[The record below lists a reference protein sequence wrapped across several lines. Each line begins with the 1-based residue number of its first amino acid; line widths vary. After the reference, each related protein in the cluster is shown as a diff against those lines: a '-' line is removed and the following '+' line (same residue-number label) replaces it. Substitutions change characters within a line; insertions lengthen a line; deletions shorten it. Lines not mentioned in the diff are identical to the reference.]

1 MLYPEIP
8 ERKTKGTYIGG
19 GIFLLLFGMPLLLLF
34 LPYIT
39 DDFFNFSLWD
49 WNMAG
54 LGINV
59 IFINSTRVLMTYF
72 VLPIILIIINFIGLF
87 IGKSKTDK
95 YFKASSFCF
104 LLGFAIKYA
113 PQKFSVAENILSIL
127 SYVSLG
133 LFAIGII
140 LLIVAFIKKHKQPKY
155 AEKASFFLIFTAV
168 FWAIFAILDA
178 SLSLANIAEK
188 FTKWV
193 LPIGVCL
200 FGFPGGLV
208 MLCCCKRKFSNYDGK
223 TEQSVQPQAVNSGAN
238 GNNSN
243 ESLSPQ
249 NQTSQNLQ
257 NASNVNNTNLNTNNP
272 TPARQNMAGNN
283 PNNSLNQSNLVNQS
297 PNLASQKAI
306 FEGTT
311 QNAQSQ
317 KLNTQNTNFIA
328 PKTTPSQKAQQNANF
343 ITPKATPNQNTHL
356 GNTIINSQSKTQNF
370 NTPNI
375 NSKASPSS
383 QNAQPYNLNSQR
395 ANNEATLDSQNVTN
409 PINQGSNFNSQN
421 ASGSTMNN
429 FYTQSTNTFN
439 NQNAKPHSQN
449 SNFGLQNTKPSSLN
463 SNFNPQNSNINQ
475 AGNMAQRTTS
485 LTPNAQF
492 GNGVRPN
499 GIAPRPPIPPRI
511 GPNGRP
517 LPPLPP
523 KLPPKLKLPPKPNNE
538 GENNGK

>member
-72 VLPIILIIINFIGLF
+72 VLPLILVIINFVGLF

-113 PQKFSVAENILSIL
+113 PQKFLTAESILSIF

-140 LLIVAFIKKHKQPKY
+140 LLIVAFIKKNKQPKY
-155 AEKASFFLIFTAV
+155 AEKASFFLIFTTI

-317 KLNTQNTNFIA
+317 KLNTQ
-328 PKTTPSQKAQQNANF
+328 
-343 ITPKATPNQNTHL
+343 
-356 GNTIINSQSKTQNF
+356 
-370 NTPNI
+370 NI